1 MERKEFGHLF
11 TVLAVFTVILIM
23 ITENTMFWIFWC
35 VFVCLEFWFYDILH
49 DLYKFIK
56 EKL

>member
-1 MERKEFGHLF
+1 MERMECGHLF

-35 VFVCLEFWFYDILH
+35 VFVCLEFWFYDIPH